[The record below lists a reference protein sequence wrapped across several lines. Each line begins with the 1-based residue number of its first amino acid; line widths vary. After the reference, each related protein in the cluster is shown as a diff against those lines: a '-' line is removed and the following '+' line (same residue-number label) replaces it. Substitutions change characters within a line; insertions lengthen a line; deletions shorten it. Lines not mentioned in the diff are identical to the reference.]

1 MRKLSLK
8 RKIFLVVCIIL
19 PFVGYSA
26 YYYAGIIKNAP
37 YRFAEF
43 DHISFEY
50 GPGPDSLVNKYNTKT
65 GQYQYV
71 DNRDSLVKIHMKL
84 ASKDLL
90 YLHRKASELGF
101 WDFPVNERGD
111 TTKTS
116 QGHHGLR
123 YVIEFSYKRK
133 TKRVVY
139 DKNFD
144 GDPKLKDA
152 NEQLIQTIQKVLDDA
167 ENDFKQ

>member
-1 MRKLSLK
+1 MRTLNAK
-8 RKIFLVVCIIL
+8 RKIFLAATIII
-19 PFVGYSA
+19 PFLGYSF

-43 DHISFEY
+43 DHMSIEY
-50 GPGPDSLVNKYNTKT
+50 GPTDSLVNKYNSKT
-65 GQYQYV
+65 GDYQYL
-71 DNRDSLVKIHMKL
+71 DNRDSLVKVHMKL
-84 ASKDLL
+84 PSKDLL

-116 QGHHGLR
+116 QGHHALR

-139 DKNFD
+139 DKNFE

-152 NEQLIQTIQKVLDDA
+152 NDQLIQTIQKVLDDA
-167 ENDFKQ
+167 ENNYK